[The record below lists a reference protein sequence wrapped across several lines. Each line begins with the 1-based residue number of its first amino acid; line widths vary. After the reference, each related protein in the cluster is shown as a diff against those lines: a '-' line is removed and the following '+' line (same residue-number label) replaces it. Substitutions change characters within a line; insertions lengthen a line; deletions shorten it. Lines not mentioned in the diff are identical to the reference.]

1 MLHSHVVALS
11 SSHHLDMDLAEVGGV
26 DAVGEFSSCCVDI
39 ISHFSIDL
47 ADGREVSSWMSADV
61 RILTSLCV
69 KFRGFGS
76 RTVEWSCINFRLNY
90 IEPHKSQ

>member
-1 MLHSHVVALS
+1 VR
-11 SSHHLDMDLAEVGGV
+11 GV
-26 DAVGEFSSCCVDI
+26 DTVGEFASGRVDI
-39 ISHFSIDL
+39 ISHFGIDL
-47 ADGREVSSWMSADV
+47 ADGCKVASLVRANV
-61 RILTSLCV
+61 RILTSLWV